1 MILTKMTKI
10 VLRMSRFKPIL
21 SDRFSNNDSRESN
34 IKNKLIKFDVLHIHI
49 HIINFN
55 FNILF

>member
-34 IKNKLIKFDVLHIHI
+34 IKNKVIKFDVLYIH
-49 HIINFN
+49 
-55 FNILF
+55 